1 VPSFMNHDHVI
12 AQVVQIQRWTRD
24 RNAVFL
30 IMLCARSRSFSS
42 VGCFRYHMR
51 LDRYVVNQLCEVS
64 QSRGRKD
71 FALYRV

>member
-1 VPSFMNHDHVI
+1 MNYGHVI
-12 AQVVQIQRWTRD
+12 APVVQIQRWTRD

-30 IMLCARSRSFSS
+30 IMLCASSENVSS